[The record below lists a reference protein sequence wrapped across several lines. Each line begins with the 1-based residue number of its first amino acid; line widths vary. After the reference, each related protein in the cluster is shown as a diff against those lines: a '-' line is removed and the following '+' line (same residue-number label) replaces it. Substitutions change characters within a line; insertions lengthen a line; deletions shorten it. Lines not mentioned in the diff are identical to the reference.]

1 MNDLQKAREKLDI
14 LDEKI
19 ISLLNKRMEIIKEIA
34 LFKKANNLP
43 IIDALREKALI
54 EENKK
59 FINVEFHKYYKQLY
73 KTILDV
79 SKNYQHDLFEE
90 RLKECN

>member
-1 MNDLQKAREKLDI
+1 MDDLQKAREKLDI
-14 LDEKI
+14 IDEKI
-19 ISLLNKRMEIIKEIA
+19 FSLLNERMEIIKEIA
-34 LFKKANNLP
+34 LFKAANNLP

-59 FINVEFHKYYKQLY
+59 FINEEFHKYYKQLY
-73 KTILDV
+73 KTILEV